1 MKKDLL
7 LSNKQKDLAALGVG
21 NLYSA
26 CYCFS
31 FSSFATLVGLSLALC
46 STRYSDFAAWLT
58 ILLFGLALIAAGM
71 VVFAFSVLAYKKKQ
85 VPVEN
90 PVLLCPITSWKVIR
104 NGYCVSSI
112 LLAIGWILLTIGLL
126 HFPSSPVAGVS
137 LFAVSLIVLLYGR
150 LLLLATIR
158 DHLLRKHSLSH

>member
-1 MKKDLL
+1 MKKDLF

-31 FSSFATLVGLSLALC
+31 FSSFAMLVGLSLALC
-46 STRYSDFAAWLT
+46 STRYQDFAAWLT
-58 ILLFGLALIAAGM
+58 FLLFGLILIAVG
-71 VVFAFSVLAYKKKQ
+71 VVVLSFSVLAYKKKQ
-85 VPVEN
+85 GPTPN
-90 PVLLCPITSWKVIR
+90 PVLLCPISSWKVIR

-112 LLAIGWILLTIGLL
+112 LLAIGWGLLTLGLL
-126 HFPSSPVAGVS
+126 QFPSSPVSGVC

-150 LLLLATIR
+150 LLLLATLR
-158 DHLLRKHSLSH
+158 DHLLRKHSLLR